1 MRLFH
6 EKQARIFPA
15 SVYEFEAFYV
25 GQTLMSAT
33 SYLVLDKV
41 ALSDGS
47 NEDVFDPH
55 FVFSSERDVEIDA
68 VSKIHELD
76 LHRLDAHFHHAP
88 TFGKQVT
95 DEV

>member
-15 SVYEFEAFYV
+15 SVHGFEAFYV
-25 GQTLMSAT
+25 GKILMSAT
-33 SYLVLDKV
+33 SYLVPDKV
-41 ALSDGS
+41 ALSDCG

-55 FVFSSERDVEIDA
+55 FVFSSERNVEIDA
-68 VSKIHELD
+68 VSKLHELD

-88 TFGKQVT
+88 TFGKQVIA
-95 DEV
+95 EV